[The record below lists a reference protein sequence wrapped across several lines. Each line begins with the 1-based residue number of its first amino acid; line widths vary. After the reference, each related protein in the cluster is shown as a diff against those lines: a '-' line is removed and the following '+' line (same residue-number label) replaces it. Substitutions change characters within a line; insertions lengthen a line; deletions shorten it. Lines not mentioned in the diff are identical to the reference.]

1 MRVEGRPGPAKGTRG
16 LLALVVALGLLIAV
30 GTAVVLITILHR
42 ALAPAPRREPV
53 IAAGPRRTQVSGVL
67 PVPPGT
73 RIGGLALARLGRLA
87 RGAAAG
93 WRRAGPGRVRRPA
106 GPRTDAGHALARVAS
121 GTGADGTLSDRACAW

>member
-16 LLALVVALGLLIAV
+16 LLALVVVLGLLIAV

-42 ALAPAPRREPV
+42 AFAPAPPREPV

-73 RIGGLALARLGRLA
+73 RIGGLAPAGSGDWLAVLLQGGGEPDRVVFVDPRD
-87 RGAAAG
+87 
-93 WRRAGPGRVRRPA
+93 PGR
-106 GPRTDAGHALARVAS
+106 TL
-121 GTGADGTLSDRACAW
+121 GTLSLASPPAPARTAP